1 MAGVPHRI
9 RPDASDYEHLA
20 SVDVSGLAWEWLRRD
35 PAYCQME
42 PARRWSTPEG
52 VTVIE
57 AAPLAVVARWGCLHI
72 GDPHLRSSDCS
83 MLWGA
88 RMDPSVLRV
97 DAVPLHASDEAT
109 SFALRRWSSRAT
121 VVKQPTGGE
130 NLLLRDGLHSLRLD
144 IMSGS
149 LLDGPVALRFDIH
162 RADSVDPMIDTLR
175 RFLHF
180 QRTGAIP
187 PQRRSRVR
195 HHQRAILALRVHD
208 ALVQG
213 ASIRDV
219 GITLF
224 GIGRVEAEWE
234 ASGESL
240 KSACRRLIALAR
252 SMVSGGYLSL
262 LTRRSAMLARPE

>member
-1 MAGVPHRI
+1 MAGIPHRI
-9 RPDASDYEHLA
+9 WPDASDYDHLA
-20 SVDVSGLAWEWLRRD
+20 STNAFGLAWEWLRRD
-35 PAYCQME
+35 PAYCQMD
-42 PARRWSTPEG
+42 PGRRWSTPEG

-57 AAPLAVVARWGCLHI
+57 AAPPAVVARWGCLHI

-88 RMDPSVLRV
+88 KADPSVLRV
-97 DAVPLHASDEAT
+97 DAVPFRASDEAT
-109 SFALRRWSSRAT
+109 SFDLRRWSSLAT
-121 VVKQPTGGE
+121 VVKPASGNE
-130 NLLLRDGLHSLRLD
+130 NLLLHDGVNSIRLD

-162 RADSVDPMIDTLR
+162 REDSVDPMIDTLR

-187 PQRRSRVR
+187 PQRQSRER
-195 HHQRAILALRVHD
+195 HHQRVALALRVHD

-219 GITLF
+219 GIMLF
-224 GIGRVEAEWE
+224 GISRVEAEWE

-240 KSACRRLIALAR
+240 KSACRRLIVLAR
-252 SMVSGGYLSL
+252 SMASGGYLTL
-262 LTRRSAMLARPE
+262 LL